1 MALHWGLNS
10 RLISLLSLLAN
21 HPNQPICM
29 HHICSCS
36 CSCSHD
42 ILDMLCASLDLA
54 GLVGSGILGG
64 LGLAEVVG
72 VLGVV
77 VGVGWLAQ

>member
-1 MALHWGLNS
+1 MWETLAANS
-10 RLISLLSLLAN
+10 GIK
-21 HPNQPICM
+21 IGGV
-29 HHICSCS
+29 I
-36 CSCSHD
+36 
-42 ILDMLCASLDLA
+42 A
-54 GLVGSGILGG
+54 GSVGSGILGG